1 MGHRGMG
8 LRILVVDDNADT
20 ARSLAALL
28 EMEDFEVE
36 VALNADAA
44 LEAVEDF
51 QPDVAIIDIGMP
63 RVDGYSLCRSLRARV
78 SGCRMV
84 AYSGQPPSK
93 EDQAALFDM
102 HVRKPTVPVEA
113 ILALLARARK

>member
-1 MGHRGMG
+1 MGVKV
-8 LRILVVDDNADT
+8 LVVDDNADT
-20 ARSLAALL
+20 ARSLAVLL

-44 LEAVEDF
+44 LEAVDDF

-63 RVDGYSLCRSLRARV
+63 RVDGYSLCRSLRAKV

-84 AYSGQPPSK
+84 AFSGQSPSRD
-93 EDQAALFDM
+93 DQTALFDL

-113 ILALLARARK
+113 VLALLARTKR